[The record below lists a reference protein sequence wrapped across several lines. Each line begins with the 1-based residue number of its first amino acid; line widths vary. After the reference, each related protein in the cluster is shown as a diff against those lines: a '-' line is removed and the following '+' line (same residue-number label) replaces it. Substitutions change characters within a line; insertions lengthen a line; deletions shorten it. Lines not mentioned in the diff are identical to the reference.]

1 MHVYAICV
9 IFLLNMWTVFSS
21 QTTLTLC
28 FEVGTT
34 SGLGEQPAA
43 IARARTGCLHRP
55 DFHVY
60 GIFEEYNSQPT
71 DRAYI
76 DSDRYLPRA
85 QSAPAR
91 FLSFREHWQWYCSNK
106 AQQQQQTSTTTK
118 KTTTTTATATTA
130 VTAMPPKCQFMHCDA
145 VCITRA
151 IFFVPLLTLR
161 FFWIPPWP
169 YFRIQFPSTAQGY
182 LSEGLPAL
190 PSATVSLK
198 PVGSWPGGARH
209 RVFRLNYAT
218 S

>member
-1 MHVYAICV
+1 MLSLSEIFLTLEARNISRHIPSSLIKQIKSKYTGKQNNHNVFMHVYAICV

-76 DSDRYLPRA
+76 DSHRYLPRA

-91 FLSFREHWQWYCSNK
+91 FLSFREH
-106 AQQQQQTSTTTK
+106 
-118 KTTTTTATATTA
+118 
-130 VTAMPPKCQFMHCDA
+130 
-145 VCITRA
+145 
-151 IFFVPLLTLR
+151 
-161 FFWIPPWP
+161 
-169 YFRIQFPSTAQGY
+169 
-182 LSEGLPAL
+182 
-190 PSATVSLK
+190 
-198 PVGSWPGGARH
+198 
-209 RVFRLNYAT
+209 
-218 S
+218 